1 VTPEHLQPEHGHS
14 HGESWHSHSEPNIPA
29 LLRAARGSYGNA
41 VRDSLGA
48 AGFDDLPRNG
58 PFVLGGMANHGAS
71 AADLIEALE
80 VSKQA
85 ASQLID
91 VLVVRGYLTR
101 EVNPEDR
108 RRLTIELTERGRA
121 AAEAVRAGV
130 DLVDTELLAALSPDQ
145 FAGLRAGL
153 IALAEIKERQYR
165 R

>member
-1 VTPEHLQPEHGHS
+1 VASPRS
-14 HGESWHSHSEPNIPA
+14 HDEPNIPV
-29 LLRAARGSYGNA
+29 LLRAARGSYGDA
-41 VRDSLGA
+41 VRASLVA

-71 AADLIEALE
+71 VADLIEALD

-91 VLVVRGYLTR
+91 ALVVRGYLTR

-108 RRLTIELTERGRA
+108 RRLTIELTDRGK

-130 DLVDTELLAALSPDQ
+130 ELVDAELSAAISPDQ
-145 FAGLRAGL
+145 LAGLRAGL
-153 IALAEIKERQYR
+153 DALSAIRERQHR

>member
-1 VTPEHLQPEHGHS
+1 VAGEHS
-14 HGESWHSHSEPNIPA
+14 HEEPNIPA

-41 VRDSLGA
+41 VRASLVA

-58 PFVLGGMANHGAS
+58 PFVLGGMANRGAS
-71 AADLIEALE
+71 AADLIEALD

-91 VLVVRGYLTR
+91 ALVVRGYLTR

-121 AAEAVRAGV
+121 AAQAVRAGV
-130 DLVDTELLAALSPDQ
+130 EVVDAELSAAISPDQ
-145 FAGLRAGL
+145 LAGLRAGL
-153 IALAEIKERQYR
+153 YALADIKERQER
-165 R
+165 P